1 VAEVPVAAMV
11 LALLSDPPADVGSH
25 RRVEVVVADD
35 AAVTEHL
42 ALGKFAR
49 MVAAVPADG
58 TAVDGPRIAVV
69 LYAEQLLETA
79 RDSVVVVAVQ

>member
-1 VAEVPVAAMV
+1 MV
-11 LALLSDPPADVGSH
+11 LALSSDPPADVGFH
-25 RRVEVVVADD
+25 RVEAVVADD

-58 TAVDGPRIAVV
+58 TAADGPRIAVV
-69 LYAEQLLETA
+69 
-79 RDSVVVVAVQ
+79 